1 MAIGTATMT
10 ITITESVDMNDAAG
24 GNTVGDT
31 STSIAETITVNDI
44 FKRIITCPTSE
55 IVLYDTHDSNVAG
68 STFDDDLIKYV
79 RITNHDGSNY
89 IILRIKN
96 ADNDEFAYKL
106 AAGQSFVLW
115 GHESTMNAVDA
126 GTLDIGTGW
135 HDISS
140 VKATANSGACDLE
153 ILIAS

>member
-44 FKRIITCPTSE
+44 FKRIISCPTSE
-55 IVLYDTHDSNVAG
+55 ILLYDTHDSNVAG
-68 STFDDDLIKYV
+68 STFDDDLIKYE
-79 RITNHDGSNY
+79 RITNHDGSNFVT
-89 IILRIKN
+89 LRITDAN
-96 ADNDEFAYKL
+96 NDEAAIKL
-106 AAGQSFVLW
+106 AAGNSFMIW
-115 GHESTMNAVDA
+115 THKTAMSAADAADA
-126 GTLDIGTGW
+126 GAVNADIV
-135 HDISS
+135 SME
-140 VKATANSGACDLE
+140 ATADTGACDLE